1 MSVVT
6 QLQIRMGSVI
16 QTGFRSLAIWLARLL
31 VIWLPALLMS
41 GLTGRVA
48 VAAPANGPV
57 ATTASLSGSAACRK
71 PVYLTLDTGNMRDA
85 IPIADFLKSQGIRAT
100 FFLANEKAYQG
111 GFALDSA
118 WADYWR
124 ERARE
129 GHVFGSHTLRH
140 GRIFPDAADTQT
152 QVVYRPQFGDQAGQR
167 LKLSAGEFCQE
178 LKAVSAIF
186 QSYTG
191 QPLSGIWRAPGG
203 KLSNAAMQASRQ
215 CGYVHVGWSET
226 GFLGDELDSSRFPNA
241 VLVKKALSQVRAG
254 DILLAHL
261 GIWSRQE
268 HFLPA
273 FRDIISGLQEKGF
286 CFRTL
291 KEHPDYAGAF

>member
-1 MSVVT
+1 M
-6 QLQIRMGSVI
+6 RF
-16 QTGFRSLAIWLARLL
+16 FRTFFSAMPMALA
-31 VIWLPALLMS
+31 
-41 GLTGRVA
+41 GLTVVA
-48 VAAPANGPV
+48 ASLPGSSALAAPA
-57 ATTASLSGSAACRK
+57 SAQPSTPACRK

-85 IPIADFLKSQGIRAT
+85 VPIAEFLKSRGIRAT
-100 FFLANEKAYQG
+100 FFLANEKAWQG
-111 GFALDSA
+111 GFALDA
-118 WADYWR
+118 NWGDYWR

-140 GRIFPDAADTQT
+140 GRIFPDAANGAMT
-152 QVVYRPQFGDQAGQR
+152 VSYRPQFGERAGE
-167 LKLSAGEFCQE
+167 KLSLTPTEFCHE
-178 LKAVSAIF
+178 LKAVSSVF

-191 QPLSGIWRAPGG
+191 QPLSGLWRAPGG
-203 KLSNAAMQASRQ
+203 KLSTAALQAASQ
-215 CGYVHVGWSET
+215 CGFTHVGWSDS

-241 VLVKKALSQVRAG
+241 VLVKKALKGVKPG

-273 FRDIISGLQEKGF
+273 FREIVGGLQDAGF

-291 KEHPDYAGAF
+291 KEHPDYAVAF